1 MVTLAESQ
9 IIWQGGD
16 MELEHRL
23 FPREELPLLGK
34 RVLLTTPRNYAG
46 LFAKHLIERGA
57 RVVLLPTIEIWPM
70 ADYRELDRAIASLGD
85 YDWVVFS
92 SQNGIEAFINRLQ
105 ALGKGIADLG
115 NTKLASF
122 KGDALPAENIG
133 FKFDLIPPKSTL
145 DGIIEEFKKRGIKQG
160 KALVPMPEF
169 EGIDEPVV
177 IPDFIANLERLGFK
191 VHRVPVYRTCFP
203 SKESNIAIE
212 NGLLLNGKTD
222 FVLFTSN
229 AEIKNLVTLLG
240 DRWEVLKQT
249 RIACLS
255 NAEAESAAA
264 LGIKVSVVAEK
275 TRPIGLPA
283 AVVEAMEKFL
293 KEEKSS

>member
-1 MVTLAESQ
+1 
-9 IIWQGGD
+9 

-70 ADYRELDRAIASLGD
+70 ADYRELDRAIANLGD
-85 YDWVVFS
+85 YDWVIFS

-105 ALGKGIADLG
+105 ALGKGFEDLRG
-115 NTKLASF
+115 TKLAAF
-122 KGDALPAENIG
+122 KADASPAESVG
-133 FKFDLIPPKSTL
+133 FKFSLIPAKSTL
-145 DGIIEEFKKRGIKQG
+145 DGFIEEFVRMGINQG

-169 EGIDEPVV
+169 NGIAEPDV
-177 IPDFIANLERLGFK
+177 IPGFIANLERLGFK
-191 VHRVPVYRTCFP
+191 VDRVPAYRTSFP
-203 SKESNIAIE
+203 TDEASIAIE
-212 NGLLLNGKTD
+212 KGLLINGKIA

-229 AEIKNLVTLLG
+229 AEITNLVAMLG
-240 DRWEVLKQT
+240 DRWRVLNQT
-249 RIACLS
+249 RVACLS
-255 NAEAESAAA
+255 NAEAQSATD
-264 LGIKVSVVAEK
+264 LGVKVSVVAEK

-283 AVVEAMEKFL
+283 AVVEAMEKYL
-293 KEEKSS
+293 KA